1 VLLAH
6 SILQRTV
13 VGAIFKINDG
23 QKIGWSADFIPGPEV
38 SFEAARIV
46 VLSVAAREVQIT

>member
-1 VLLAH
+1 
-6 SILQRTV
+6 V
-13 VGAIFKINDG
+13 VGAVFKINDG